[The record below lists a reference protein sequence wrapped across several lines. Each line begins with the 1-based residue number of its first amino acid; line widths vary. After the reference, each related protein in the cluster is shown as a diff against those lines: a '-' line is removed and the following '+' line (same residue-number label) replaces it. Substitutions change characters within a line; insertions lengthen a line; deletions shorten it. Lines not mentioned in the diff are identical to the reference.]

1 MPQKDDKLLHDL
13 IVKHA
18 KLFAKYAQRCGVPID
33 DAEDVA
39 MEAIWSFY
47 KSKHYDEI
55 DEEEAKIMMATIVKR
70 KSIDYYR
77 HENKGDI
84 TIVDIDDEEEPIQ
97 ISGPEQYQ
105 PEHTAVAN
113 EGYQRIVRTI
123 EGLKEI
129 WREPVK
135 MFFVEQ
141 RTYAEISEALGISED
156 VCRSRISRARKVL
169 EEELGD
175 MRDKPSRPNTR

>member
-13 IVKHA
+13 IEKHA
-18 KLFAKYAQRCGVPID
+18 KLFAKYAQRYGVPID
-33 DAEDVA
+33 DAEDIA

-47 KSKHYDEI
+47 NSRHYEELG
-55 DEEEAKIMMATIVKR
+55 EEEAKIMMATIVKR

-77 HENKGDI
+77 RENKDDI
-84 TIVDIDDEEEPIQ
+84 TVVDIDDEESPIQ
-97 ISGPEQYQ
+97 ISGPERYQ
-105 PEHTAVAN
+105 PENTAVAN

-123 EGLKEI
+123 ESLKDI

-175 MRDKPSRPNTR
+175 MLDKPSRPNTR